1 MERSG
6 FPETIFRYFGNGA
19 QRISRNHFSLFR
31 EWSAADFPK
40 QLFVISGMERS
51 GFPETTFRYFGNGAQ
66 RISRNNFS
74 LFREWSA
81 ADFPKQLFWTIL
93 SYLGTS
99 LFYY

>member
-1 MERSG
+1 MFREWSAADFPKPFFVISGMERSG

-19 QRISRNHFSLFR
+19 QRISRNNFSLFR

-74 LFREWSA
+74 GQF
-81 ADFPKQLFWTIL
+81 
-93 SYLGTS
+93 
-99 LFYY
+99 